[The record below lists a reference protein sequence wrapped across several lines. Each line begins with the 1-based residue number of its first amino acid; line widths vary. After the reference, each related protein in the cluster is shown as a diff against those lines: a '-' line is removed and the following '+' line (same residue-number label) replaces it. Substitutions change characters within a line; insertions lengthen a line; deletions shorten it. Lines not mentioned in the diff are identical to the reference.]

1 MRCVEYII
9 HSDYDRLKIQK
20 LGVKRIKVFIL
31 PKISIT
37 KPYYLF
43 STEIGMYEW
52 ALGVWTH
59 VKQK

>member
-37 KPYYLF
+37 KLYYFPPIEEYKNEL
-43 STEIGMYEW
+43 
-52 ALGVWTH
+52 
-59 VKQK
+59 